1 MKKSLA
7 LGLVLSAAMFHGALA
22 QDYPTRDIDLVV
34 PFAPGGAVDVTS
46 RLIAEAAN
54 RNMEGHKIVVSNRD
68 GGGGIVGQ
76 AFVASA
82 DADGYTV
89 LAMTSSVVTNPQLK
103 GAPYKVSDFTP
114 VAAYNIDPEVIVVPA
129 QSPFKTVADLVAA
142 AKEKPLNVVVAG
154 IGTSHHMAGLGL
166 ESALGVKFNYIPAKG
181 FGEQLQA
188 IAGQHADL
196 SFWAMGEAMSHAK
209 SGTVRILAVASDARD
224 PNFPDAPTFEEANLG
239 MSIWATFRGWAV
251 PAGTPDSVVAYL
263 SDLMQKVAND
273 AEYQQKMKD
282 GGYDAIYRNAAD
294 FKKIMAS
301 YSTQASAIIEE
312 HKLGK

>member
-1 MKKSLA
+1 MKKSIA
-7 LGLVLSAAMFHGALA
+7 LGMILSAGLFSAAFAE
-22 QDYPTRDIDLVV
+22 DYPTRDIDLVV

-54 RNMEGHKIVVSNRD
+54 RHVDGAKIVVSNRD

-76 AFVASA
+76 SFVASA

-129 QSPFKTVADLVAA
+129 KSPFKSIADLVAA
-142 AKEKPLNVVVAG
+142 AKEKPLNAVVAG

-166 ESALGVKFNYIPAKG
+166 ESSAGMKFNYIPAKG

-209 SGTVRILAVASDARD
+209 SGTVRILAIASDARD
-224 PNFPDAPTFEEANLG
+224 PNFPDVPTFEEAGLG

-251 PAGTPDSVVAYL
+251 PAGTPDNVVAYL

-273 AEYQQKMKD
+273 PDYQQKMTD
-282 GGYDAIYRNAAD
+282 GGYEPIYRNAAD
-294 FKKIMAS
+294 FTKIMNAYAS
-301 YSTQASAIIEE
+301 QASAIIEE

>member
-46 RLIAEAAN
+46 RFIAEAAN
-54 RNMEGHKIVVSNRD
+54 RYIDGHKIVVSNRD

-82 DADGYTV
+82 DPDGYTL

-103 GAPYKVSDFTP
+103 GAPYKVEDFIP

-129 QSPFKTVADLVAA
+129 KSRFATIADLVAA
-142 AKEKPLNVVVAG
+142 AKDKPLNAVVAG

-166 ESALGVKFNYIPAKG
+166 ESSAGMKFNYVPSKG

-188 IAGQHADL
+188 IVGEHADVT
-196 SFWAMGEAMSHAK
+196 FWAMGEAMSHAK
-209 SGTVRILAVASDARD
+209 SGTVRILAIASDARD
-224 PNFPDAPTFEEANLG
+224 PNFPDVPTFEEAGLG

-251 PAGTPDSVVAYL
+251 PAGTPEPVVAYL
-263 SDLMQKVAND
+263 SDLMRKVAED
-273 AEYQQKMKD
+273 KDYQQKMKD

-301 YSTQASAIIEE
+301 YSAQASSIIQQ